1 MLLAQKKL
9 RPHTLRA
16 RLISTS
22 LVLMAVVLTV
32 ATLFPSGA
40 SAAIGFRAASSGNN
54 TTGATTLSIAMPT
67 GTVAQD
73 VMVAVISAR
82 GGTGVVTTAPSG
94 WTQIQT
100 STSGTTIR
108 SSIFYKVA
116 ASGEAGPYV
125 FSLSVSNKASGV
137 ISSYSGVDTQT
148 PVNTT
153 STQAYSSG
161 TVLNSPTV
169 TTTVPNTWI
178 ISGFTT
184 ATGTTV
190 TPGSSM
196 TERGENASTGG
207 SVGTRTTTQLQDILQ
222 ASAGASGF
230 KVATA
235 GAAAVSIGHTVALTP
250 KLDMKMSAYRWYQNA
265 DSTTP
270 GTALASQNTAASM
283 GAGTA
288 RLQILA
294 HIQDGKTSPHRGV
307 ELKYAQRGADNVCDA
322 SGTNETYQSISSRA
336 KTKATFGSTATND
349 TGYGSQAWSSPSSG
363 LEPGVSSTG
372 VNLFSGSPNSN
383 YLKLTGFGF
392 SIPGGAT
399 IHSVTVTA
407 SASATAY
414 SEEEY
419 IHLYAHAVKGG
430 TIQSGSESQIMT
442 STDPGYSLRLP
453 ASFYGTSFS
462 AADINSSTF
471 GVAIRA
477 TGVGLTIPVTA
488 YVDAVNIQVTYSNGG
503 TLKTVDNSA
512 PLDGAASVDGGLTH
526 GADNIYSAA
535 YSESSVANFAPGSTQ
550 YLSGDMLF
558 DFALDF
564 STMSP
569 GVYCLMAF
577 RDDGTALGATHDVVP
592 QMTILPPTVTQANYR
607 WLANANSATPG
618 APLVAQDTAATVAV
632 ETPVRLRQRLAVDT
646 ASLSASAQNY
656 KLQYAEKSGVCDV
669 GFSGETYTDVY
680 VPGSTFSVS
689 TAGVS
694 RTAAQVDNPAGVRSW
709 GTISNAVSSDNAY
722 ATASYGGPVDGFEET
737 EYLVV
742 GGDMP
747 TIPANAT
754 ITGIRLGYKG
764 AYGGDA
770 SFAATLA
777 LDGVLKTAEEY
788 PTLSTMESLF
798 YWGGSTD
805 LWGTTWTAAEIN
817 SATSFQV
824 YMRGDLYYSAV
835 YGSGYL
841 AMDTAFIEVYYNVPD
856 STPLLY
862 YNNASPADNT
872 TISSVAGDPTNG
884 ARPTVYQKY
893 RETDPFTNSVAAIPS
908 GSDGMWDFA
917 LTGDPSAA
925 GKTYCLRVVKSN
937 DDLLD
942 TYSYIP
948 EISFTSPD
956 SGPTLDQQLRGGQS
970 MQNGVKTPLNW

>member
-618 APLVAQDTAATVAV
+618 APLAVQDTAASVDV

-646 ASLSASAQNY
+646 AALSASAQNY

-669 GFSGETYTDVY
+669 GFSGEVYADAYTAG
-680 VPGSTFSVS
+680 VPSSVS
-689 TAGVS
+689 IAGVS
-694 RTAAQVDNPAGVRSW
+694 RTVTQVDNPS
-709 GTISNAVSSDNAY
+709 GTETWSSISNAAVSDNNRANVSFSGIGY
-722 ATASYGGPVDGFEET
+722 TQS

-747 TIPANAT
+747 SIPAGAT
-754 ITGIRLGYKG
+754 ITGIRIGVEGLYNLDSNAN
-764 AYGGDA
+764 AY
-770 SFAATLA
+770 LA
-777 LDGVLKTAEEY
+777 LDGVIKGSAQNTNMG
-788 PTLSTMESLF
+788 TLESVV
-798 YWGGSTD
+798 YTGSSSD
-805 LWGTTWTAAEIN
+805 LWGASWTATEIN
-817 SATSFQV
+817 AASSFQI
-824 YMRGDLYYSAV
+824 YIFADLYDSFGPPSV
-835 YGSGYL
+835 QV
-841 AMDTAFIEVYYNVPD
+841 DDAFAEVYYTVP
-856 STPLLY
+856 TVQPIAY
-862 YNNASPADNT
+862 YNNVAPADNA
-872 TISSVAGDPTNG
+872 TISSTANDPTNG

-893 RETDPFTNSVAAIPS
+893 RETDPFTNAVAAIAA

-917 LTGDPSAA
+917 LTGDPTAA
-925 GKTYCLRVVKSN
+925 GNTYCLRVVKSDN
-937 DDLLD
+937 SPLD
-942 TYSYIP
+942 SYSYIP
-948 EISFTSPD
+948 EISFTAPS